1 MTTFIAARE
10 HGGVTVSVNG
20 KYPFYWQGKNN
31 QSTYE
36 EGSKRNH
43 QDVKHRRVKWWW
55 HYSTWI
61 LQTKRRWGS
70 ICHRCHWSPRP
81 SMCEEGGDLLI
92 NTPVHSDASFH
103 FSSLF
108 EHLVLSMQVKHSYR
122 SKNNKLHTYILY
134 VNTHNTASLVI
145 NAFISKEYIRHLFSF
160 INYHAL
166 GAEVITLTYSVVTWV
181 IASTV
186 LDYSIEKGVEDL
198 ILSAYFS
205 NTYSYTVSIP

>member
-20 KYPFYWQGKNN
+20 KCPFYWQGKTN

-103 FSSLF
+103 FSSL
-108 EHLVLSMQVKHSYR
+108 LSIWSYPCR
-122 SKNNKLHTYILY
+122 L
-134 VNTHNTASLVI
+134 NTVI
-145 NAFISKEYIRHLFSF
+145 VAKT
-160 INYHAL
+160 INYTH
-166 GAEVITLTYSVVTWV
+166 IYCM
-181 IASTV
+181 
-186 LDYSIEKGVEDL
+186 L
-198 ILSAYFS
+198 IRTTQRAWWSMHL
-205 NTYSYTVSIP
+205 